1 MAGVVPTLFWFDRFE
16 ERIGILPVAG
26 EFVHAEEINGEDT
39 IEFSSWEV
47 PAKGDRLLWK
57 DGAIWRE
64 HIVVRTEEPLVG
76 PCEVYAESSF
86 CEMLGDYIVERRL
99 VNSLANAA
107 LAVALDTTR
116 WEAGTSFTGRSNG
129 CLLYH
134 MNALE
139 AIHKVADVWE
149 GELAPVITVANGQV
163 ASRAVRMPRKLGTD
177 RGLRFTYSKNMA
189 GCTRTVLEDDVITAM
204 YGYGQGLPVTD
215 EDGNFTGGYRRKLTF
230 GDINGGKD
238 YVEDADALA
247 SWGRWDAER
256 REKQH
261 FFGQVTF
268 SDCDDKYSL
277 LYLTRRA
284 LQEAKEPQVSYE
296 LDVAALDGADA
307 GLGDTVSV
315 VDTSRTPEWRFKA
328 RIVRRVRTFSDCVL
342 SRVTIG
348 KVQRTA
354 YSAVSTLSNDV
365 ATLANDVVGIDGQL
379 SAAATTENI
388 AASVEGAVDNA
399 VENLT
404 DLGES
409 EF

>member
-1 MAGVVPTLFWFDRFE
+1 MAGKVPTLFWFTRFE

-26 EFVHAEEINGEDT
+26 ELVHAEEINGEDT
-39 IEFSSWEV
+39 IEFASWDV
-47 PAKGDRLLWK
+47 PAKGDRLLWR
-57 DGAIWRE
+57 DGATWRE
-64 HIVVRTEEPLVG
+64 HVVVRTVEPLVG

-99 VNSLANAA
+99 VNSSAENA
-107 LAVALDTTR
+107 LSVALETTR
-116 WEAGTSFTGRSNG
+116 WGAGTSFYGRQNG

-139 AIHKVADVWE
+139 AIHKVADIWE
-149 GELAPVITVANGQV
+149 GELAPVITVADGRV
-163 ASRAVRMPRKLGTD
+163 ASRAVRMPRKLGAD
-177 RGLRFTYSKNMA
+177 RGLRFTYSKNMV
-189 GCTRTVLEDDVITAM
+189 GCTRTVLEDDVVTAM
-204 YGYGQGLPVTD
+204 YGYGQGLPATD

-230 GDINGGKD
+230 GDINDGKD

-247 SWGRWDAER
+247 AWGRWDAER
-256 REKQH
+256 QEKQH

-277 LYLTRRA
+277 LYLTQRA
-284 LQEAKEPQVSYE
+284 LQQAKEPQVSYE
-296 LDVAALDGADA
+296 IDVAALDGGDV

-315 VDTSRTPEWRFKA
+315 VDASREPEWRFKA
-328 RIVRRVRTFSDCVL
+328 RVVRRVRTFSDCVL
-342 SRVTIG
+342 ARVTIG

-354 YSAVSTLSNDV
+354 YSSVSTLSNDV
-365 ATLANDVVGIDGQL
+365 ASLANDVVGIDGQL
-379 SAAATTENI
+379 SAAASTDFIEAN
-388 AASVEGAVDNA
+388 VGDAVDSA
-399 VENLT
+399 VENLN

>member
-1 MAGVVPTLFWFDRFE
+1 MAGKVPTLFWFTRFE

-26 EFVHAEEINGEDT
+26 ELVHAEEINGEDT

-47 PAKGDRLLWK
+47 PAKGDRLLWR
-57 DGAIWRE
+57 DGTTWRE
-64 HIVVRTEEPLVG
+64 HVVVRTVEPLVG

-99 VNSLANAA
+99 VNSSAENA
-107 LAVALDTTR
+107 LSVALETTR
-116 WEAGTSFTGRSNG
+116 WGAGTSFYGRQNG

-139 AIHKVADVWE
+139 AIHKVADIWE
-149 GELAPVITVANGQV
+149 GELAPVITVVDGHV
-163 ASRAVRMPRKLGTD
+163 ASRAVRMPRKLGAD
-177 RGLRFTYSKNMA
+177 RGLRFTYGKNMV
-189 GCTRTVLEDDVITAM
+189 GCTRTVLEDDVVTAM
-204 YGYGQGLPVTD
+204 YGYGQGLPATD

-230 GDINGGKD
+230 GDINDGKD

-247 SWGRWDAER
+247 AWGRWDAER
-256 REKQH
+256 QEKQH

-268 SDCDDKYSL
+268 SDCDDRHSL
-277 LYLTRRA
+277 LYLTQRA
-284 LQEAKEPQVSYE
+284 LQQAKEPQVSYE
-296 LDVAALDGADA
+296 VDVAALDGGDV

-315 VDTSRTPEWRFKA
+315 VDASREPEWRFKA
-328 RIVRRVRTFSDCVL
+328 RVVRRVRTFSDCVL
-342 SRVTIG
+342 ARVTIG

>member
-1 MAGVVPTLFWFDRFE
+1 MAGMVPTLFWFDRFE

-26 EFVHAEEINGEDT
+26 ELVHTEEINGEDT
-39 IEFSSWEV
+39 VEFASWDV

-57 DGAIWRE
+57 DGATWRE
-64 HIVVRTEEPLVG
+64 YVVVRTEEPLVG

-99 VNSLANAA
+99 VNSSAENA
-107 LAVALDTTR
+107 LSVALETTR
-116 WEAGTSFTGRSNG
+116 WDAGVSFYGRQNG

-139 AIHKVADVWE
+139 AIHKVADIWG
-149 GELAPVITVANGQV
+149 GELASVITVANGRV
-163 ASRAVRMPRKLGTD
+163 ASRAVKMPRRLGAD
-177 RGLRFTYSKNMA
+177 RGLRFTYGKNMV
-189 GCTRTVLEDDVITAM
+189 GCTRTVLEDDVVTAM
-204 YGYGQGLPVTD
+204 YGYGQGLPAVD
-215 EDGNFTGGYRRKLTF
+215 DDGVFTGGYRRKLTF
-230 GDINGGKD
+230 GEINDGKD
-238 YVEDADALA
+238 YVEDTDALA
-247 SWGRWDAER
+247 VWGRWDAER
-256 REKQH
+256 QEKQH

-268 SDCDDKYSL
+268 SDCDDKYEL
-277 LYLTRRA
+277 LYLTQRA
-284 LQEAKEPQVSYE
+284 LREANTPQVSYE
-296 LDVAALDGADA
+296 VDVAALDGGDA

-342 SRVTIG
+342 CRVTIG

-354 YSAVSTLSNDV
+354 YSSVSTLSNDV
-365 ATLANDVVGIDGQL
+365 ASLANDVVGIDGQL
-379 SAAATTENI
+379 SAAASTDFIEAN
-388 AASVEGAVDNA
+388 VGDAVDSA

>member
-1 MAGVVPTLFWFDRFE
+1 MAGMVPTLFWFTRFE

-26 EFVHAEEINGEDT
+26 ELVHAEEVNGEDT
-39 IEFSSWEV
+39 IEFCSWEV

-57 DGAIWRE
+57 DGATWRE
-64 HIVVRTEEPLVG
+64 HVVVRTVEPLVG

-99 VNSLANAA
+99 VNSFANAA

-116 WEAGTSFTGRSNG
+116 WVVGASFTGTKSG

-149 GELAPVITVANGQV
+149 GELAPVITVADGRV
-163 ASRAVRMPRKLGTD
+163 SSRAVRMPRKLGAD
-177 RGLRFTYSKNMA
+177 RGLRFAYSKNMA
-189 GCTRTVLEDDVITAM
+189 GCTRTVLEDDVVTAM
-204 YGYGQGLPVTD
+204 YGYGQGLPATD

-247 SWGRWDAER
+247 AWGRWDAER
-256 REKQH
+256 QEKQH

-296 LDVAALDGADA
+296 VDVAALDGADA

-388 AASVEGAVDNA
+388 AANVGEAVNSA
-399 VENLT
+399 VENLN

>member
-1 MAGVVPTLFWFDRFE
+1 MAGKVPTLFWFDRFE
-16 ERIGILPVAG
+16 ERIGIMPVAG
-26 EFVHAEEINGEDT
+26 ELVHTEEINGEDT

-47 PAKGDRLLWK
+47 PAKGDRLLWR
-57 DGAIWRE
+57 DGATWRE
-64 HIVVRTEEPLVG
+64 HVVVRTVEPLVG

-99 VNSLANAA
+99 VNSSAENA
-107 LAVALDTTR
+107 LSVALETTR
-116 WEAGTSFTGRSNG
+116 WGAGTSFYGRQNG

-139 AIHKVADVWE
+139 AIHKVADIWE
-149 GELAPVITVANGQV
+149 GELAPVITVADGRV
-163 ASRAVRMPRKLGTD
+163 SSRAVRMPRKLGAD
-177 RGLRFTYSKNMA
+177 RGLRFAYSKNMV
-189 GCTRTVLEDDVITAM
+189 GCTRTVLEDDVVTAM
-204 YGYGQGLPVTD
+204 YGYGQGLPATD

-230 GDINGGKD
+230 GDINDGKD

-247 SWGRWDAER
+247 AWGRWDEGR
-256 REKQH
+256 QEKQH

-277 LYLTRRA
+277 LYLTQRA
-284 LQEAKEPQVSYE
+284 LQQAKEPQVSYE
-296 LDVAALDGADA
+296 VDVAALDGGDV

-315 VDTSRTPEWRFKA
+315 VDASREPEWRFKA
-328 RIVRRVRTFSDCVL
+328 RVVRRVRTFSDCVL
-342 SRVTIG
+342 ARVTIG
-348 KVQRTA
+348 KVQRTS

-365 ATLANDVVGIDGQL
+365 ASLADDVVGIDGQL
-379 SAAATTENI
+379 SAAATTDYIDAN
-388 AASVEGAVDNA
+388 VGDAVDSA